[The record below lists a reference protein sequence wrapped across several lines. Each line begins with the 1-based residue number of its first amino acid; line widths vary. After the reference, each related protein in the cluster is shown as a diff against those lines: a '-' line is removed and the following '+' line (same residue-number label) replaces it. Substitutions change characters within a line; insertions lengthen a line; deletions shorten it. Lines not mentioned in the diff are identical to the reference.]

1 MFSMRIKLYEVELNN
16 LVENTFVYVMLD
28 DHSIHKAHFIDNEYH
43 AEDGTIL
50 KPKYWIA
57 GEINTLINWGKET
70 ESPVSE
76 ETNHFSPEQP
86 SVVL

>member
-1 MFSMRIKLYEVELNN
+1 MFSMRIKLYEVELDN
-16 LVENTFVYVMLD
+16 LADNEFVYVMMD
-28 DHSIHKAHFIDNEYH
+28 DHSIEKAHFIANEYH

-57 GEINTLINWGKET
+57 GEINNFLDWDPDPYLGKQE
-70 ESPVSE
+70 PD
-76 ETNHFSPEQP
+76 NPPEQP

>member
-16 LVENTFVYVMLD
+16 LSDGEYVYVMLD
-28 DHSIHKAHFIDNEYH
+28 DHSIEKAHFIANEYR

-57 GEINTLINWGKET
+57 GEINTLIDW
-70 ESPVSE
+70 SPEPYLGE
-76 ETNHFSPEQP
+76 EVDENPPEQP

>member
-1 MFSMRIKLYEVELNN
+1 MRIKLYEVELDN
-16 LVENTFVYVMLD
+16 LADDEYVYVMMD
-28 DHSIHKAHFIDNEYH
+28 DHSIEKAHFIDNEYH

-57 GEINTLINWGKET
+57 GEINSFIDWGTDSYLDKQ
-70 ESPVSE
+70 ESDDP
-76 ETNHFSPEQP
+76 PEQP